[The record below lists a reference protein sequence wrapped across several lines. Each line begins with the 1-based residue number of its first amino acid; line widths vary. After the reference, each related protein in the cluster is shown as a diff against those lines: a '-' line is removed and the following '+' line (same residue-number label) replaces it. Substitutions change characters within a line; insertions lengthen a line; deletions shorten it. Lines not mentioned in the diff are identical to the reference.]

1 MAGVTGPRDRLR
13 GLADKLLRLPEE
25 RARLHDQ
32 MGAAALKLVADGYR
46 DERDP
51 YDVAW
56 SPLLHREG
64 LILRD
69 TGRLSLAWYF
79 VTTATGIELRN
90 DVVYAATQH
99 YGDPARGIPAR
110 RQGPNA
116 ADGMP
121 ERWGA
126 TFQRTAGEWF
136 RSYLTS

>member
-1 MAGVTGPRDRLR
+1 MAGVTGPRERLR
-13 GLADKLLRLPEE
+13 DLAGKLLRLPEE
-25 RARLHDQ
+25 REALHQ
-32 MGAAALKLVADGYR
+32 QLGAASIKLVADGYR

-51 YDVAW
+51 YGVAW

-69 TGRLSLAWYF
+69 TGRMAQAWYF

-90 DVVYAATQH
+90 DTVYAARQH
-99 YGDPARGIPAR
+99 YGDPSINLVAR

-121 ERWGA
+121 DRWGE
-126 TFQRTAGEWF
+126 TFNKTADEWY
-136 RSYLTS
+136 RSYLK